1 MLLWRLNH
9 LVAVALRYGSTKKKK
24 KKKSPFF
31 TSQMIYEKSHLIVLQ
46 VATAVLLPDLWK
58 N

>member
-24 KKKSPFF
+24 
-31 TSQMIYEKSHLIVLQ
+31 EKEIPLFYFSD
-46 VATAVLLPDLWK
+46 DL
-58 N
+58 

>member
-9 LVAVALRYGSTKKKK
+9 LVAVALRYGSTKK

-58 N
+58 S

>member
-24 KKKSPFF
+24 EIPLFYFSD
-31 TSQMIYEKSHLIVLQ
+31 
-46 VATAVLLPDLWK
+46 DL
-58 N
+58 